1 MQSSATLTRRG
12 AAEPPA
18 SEIVS
23 SELNAMVPRALLC
36 LALVPFS
43 VHASEATLED
53 HDEEFWFTLYLS
65 VGLFA
70 AAVVLLARA
79 PLCFGLCCCVRL
91 CRRRLGRRRP
101 QPASPRAG
109 PQTPYQKS
117 ERRLRVA
124 AHSSQRRRPG
134 FSLSP
139 AQSPALNPTEP
150 VHEASGAKARRAA
163 EDSLE
168 RWQLAKVRLESAE
181 GQRNFGDQLGYRK
194 ELEAVR
200 AFRRSTQYSVFIGH
214 VRSKANFM
222 REAGDLALR
231 LPPAYTAERAVVAH
245 TSGVLY
251 YVLLSSGKMQSVLCT
266 AVGLALL
273 STALAPW
280 ASFASAHPDDVPDA
294 VHLLFALARSQ
305 VGSLIASYSFFPLF
319 LLLGLLS
326 YVTMRW
332 REWLVNCHTV
342 QAQLHNIGLMVGVS
356 ITAQP
361 DEQTKELVYDLYRYL
376 NAIHKMVYQS
386 VTPHLECL
394 PSAGFVKLGL
404 LTQGEMALLEPMANK
419 QRDTLITWAGQIVDT
434 LIRNGKIRNEIR
446 VEKPFQKLRGS
457 CARHHDLFVRNMPNS
472 WFAASR
478 LLVDILI
485 ILMLL
490 ELPLSG
496 LDMSTYNGYDE
507 PPARAL
513 AIHCVVT
520 VGSAFIA
527 SFAYGAA
534 WSVVELLNN
543 PFAAELDSINIDP
556 LIASTERTLFAQLRA
571 GILNRG
577 KLSRAAR
584 EPLAPSVDDDVRPLG
599 ANPGTA
605 GSLAEASNSVTCVD
619 VSVSAAAGSP
629 VRNASVGATEEMM
642 EASMSSWRA
651 LAKPASSPQSTSLRR
666 PADFAELSKAHEVS
680 TTVKR
685 SHAAV

>member
-1 MQSSATLTRRG
+1 MQYASGEWQPMETNEAFWLSLRVSLSLLG
-12 AAEPPA
+12 A
-18 SEIVS
+18 SV
-23 SELNAMVPRALLC
+23 LVALRSPFLHFLRWLC
-36 LALVPFS
+36 SRV
-43 VHASEATLED
+43 
-53 HDEEFWFTLYLS
+53 WC
-65 VGLFA
+65 G
-70 AAVVLLARA
+70 
-79 PLCFGLCCCVRL
+79 CVRTKEVNA
-91 CRRRLGRRRP
+91 RLTA
-101 QPASPRAG
+101 ASDQILKTFTALR
-109 PQTPYQKS
+109 QRLDEF
-117 ERRLRVA
+117 ERMIEL
-124 AHSSQRRRPG
+124 
-134 FSLSP
+134 
-139 AQSPALNPTEP
+139 
-150 VHEASGAKARRAA
+150 
-163 EDSLE
+163 
-168 RWQLAKVRLESAE
+168 
-181 GQRNFGDQLGYRK
+181 GDKLDYRK
-194 ELEAVR
+194 ERKALRDFEA
-200 AFRRSTQYSVFIGH
+200 STKYSVFISH
-214 VRSKANFM
+214 VRSKANFL
-222 REAGDLALR
+222 RENDDPALR
-231 LPPAYTAERAVVAH
+231 LPPAVTAQRAIAANSV
-245 TSGVLY
+245 GVLY
-251 YVLLSSGKMQSVLCT
+251 YVLLSSRRKLHVIAT
-266 AVGLALL
+266 ALAKALL
-273 STALAPW
+273 SASLAPW
-280 ASFASAHPDDVPDA
+280 AWYASTRPSTLQLFLAFAKMA
-294 VHLLFALARSQ
+294 VDN
-305 VGSLIASYSFFPLF
+305 LISHYSFFPIF

-404 LTQGEMALLEPMANK
+404 LTQGEMALLEPMGNK

-457 CARHHDLFVRNMPNS
+457 CASHHGLFVRNMPNS

-485 ILMLL
+485 VLMLL

-507 PPARAL
+507 PPTRAL
-513 AIHCVVT
+513 AVHCAITLV
-520 VGSAFIA
+520 SAFIA

-534 WSVVELLNN
+534 WSVVQQLSN
-543 PFAAELDSINIDP
+543 PFAAELDTYAAAASALCVPRRPARPLPKLTSLASGRGRYNVDP
-556 LIASTERTLFAQLRA
+556 LMASTERTLFAQLRA
-571 GILNRG
+571 GILSRG

-680 TTVKR
+680 TTVQR